1 MDSRPY
7 LKTVLYILSL
17 WLLFLSLLIMSYD
30 KVLIKNVWDY
40 IFTENFTFSISSLKV
55 RNIVFIVSLIF
66 IFIGAII
73 LIVLANSFG
82 SGWSVACTV
91 SDISNE
97 NHEHLE
103 FLTTY
108 IMPLVFTD
116 VDSKRTVLN
125 LGLMIFVIG
134 AIYVK
139 TNRFYSNPS
148 LAILGFRIYKAN
160 VHDRGVKKCTVI
172 CRSVLKST
180 DNIKYIS
187 YDTILSCL
195 NKETNALIL
204 LI

>member
-180 DNIKYIS
+180 DKIKYIKI
-187 YDTILSCL
+187 DD
-195 NKETNALIL
+195 ETYLAKIV
-204 LI
+204 

>member
-7 LKTVLYILSL
+7 LKTALYILSL

-30 KVLIKNVWDY
+30 KVLIHNMWDY
-40 IFTENFTFSISSLKV
+40 FFTENFTFPASSLRV
-55 RNIVFIVSLIF
+55 RNIVFILSLFF
-66 IFIGAII
+66 IIIGTII
-73 LIVLANSFG
+73 LSLLANSFG

-160 VHDRGVKKCTVI
+160 IHDRGVKKCTVI
-172 CRSVLKST
+172 CRSVLKNS
-180 DNIKYIS
+180 DNIKYIKI
-187 YDTILSCL
+187 D
-195 NKETNALIL
+195 NETYLAKIV
-204 LI
+204 

>member
-1 MDSRPY
+1 MDNRPY

-30 KVLIKNVWDY
+30 KVMIKNVWNY
-40 IFTENFTFSISSLKV
+40 LFTENFTFPISSLRV
-55 RNIVFIVSLIF
+55 RNIVFIVSLAF
-66 IFIGAII
+66 IFIGVFI
-73 LIVLANSFG
+73 LTILANSFG

-97 NHEHLE
+97 NREHLE

-160 VHDRGVKKCTVI
+160 IHDRGVKKCTVI
-172 CRSVLKST
+172 CRGILKNTAS
-180 DNIKYIS
+180 IKYIKI
-187 YDTILSCL
+187 DD
-195 NKETNALIL
+195 ETYLAKI
-204 LI
+204 I

>member
-17 WLLFLSLLIMSYD
+17 WLLFLSLLIMSFD
-30 KVLIKNVWDY
+30 KVLIKNLCDY
-40 IFTENFTFSISSLKV
+40 IFTENFTFPISSLRV
-55 RNIVFIVSLIF
+55 RNIVFIVSLVF

-73 LIVLANSFG
+73 LIILANSFG
-82 SGWSVACTV
+82 SGWSVTCTV

-160 VHDRGVKKCTVI
+160 VHDRGVKKCTII
-172 CRSVLKST
+172 CRGVLKST
-180 DNIKYIS
+180 DSIKYIKI
-187 YDTILSCL
+187 DD
-195 NKETNALIL
+195 ETYLAKI
-204 LI
+204 I

>member
-40 IFTENFTFSISSLKV
+40 IFTENFTFPISSLRV
-55 RNIVFIVSLIF
+55 RNIVFIVSLVF

-73 LIVLANSFG
+73 LIILANSFG

-160 VHDRGVKKCTVI
+160 VHDRGVKKCTII
-172 CRSVLKST
+172 CRGVLKST
-180 DNIKYIS
+180 DSIKYIKI
-187 YDTILSCL
+187 DD
-195 NKETNALIL
+195 ETDLAKI
-204 LI
+204 I

>member
-1 MDSRPY
+1 MNNRPY
-7 LKTVLYILSL
+7 LKTLLYILSL

-30 KVLIKNVWDY
+30 KGLIKNILDY
-40 IFTENFTFSISSLKV
+40 LSKDSFLFPLSSLRV
-55 RNIVFIVSLIF
+55 RNIVFIFSF
-66 IFIGAII
+66 IFIIIGTLI
-73 LIVLANSFG
+73 LIFLANSFG
-82 SGWSVACTV
+82 SGWSITCTV

-160 VHDRGVKKCTVI
+160 VHDRGIRKCTII
-172 CRSVLKST
+172 CRGELKDSS
-180 DNIKYIS
+180 NIKYIKI
-187 YDTILSCL
+187 D
-195 NKETNALIL
+195 NETYLAKIM
-204 LI
+204 

>member
-1 MDSRPY
+1 MVEESMNNRPY

-30 KVLIKNVWDY
+30 KTLITNLWNYISTKN
-40 IFTENFTFSISSLKV
+40 FSFPDSSFRV
-55 RNIVFIVSLIF
+55 RNFVFIFSLTF
-66 IFIGAII
+66 IIIGSVILFI
-73 LIVLANSFG
+73 LANSFG
-82 SGWSVACTV
+82 SGWSVVCTV

-97 NHEHLE
+97 SHEHLE

-125 LGLMIFVIG
+125 LGLMILVIG

-160 VHDRGVKKCTVI
+160 VHDRGIEKRTII
-172 CRSVLKST
+172 CRGELNNNS
-180 DNIKYIS
+180 NIKYIKI
-187 YDTILSCL
+187 D
-195 NKETNALIL
+195 NETYLAKI
-204 LI
+204 I

>member
-1 MDSRPY
+1 
-7 LKTVLYILSL
+7 
-17 WLLFLSLLIMSYD
+17 
-30 KVLIKNVWDY
+30 VWDY
-40 IFTENFTFSISSLKV
+40 IFTENITLSISSLKV

-139 TNRFYSNPS
+139 TNRFILTHHLQYSDS
-148 LAILGFRIYKAN
+148 EYTKLMSMT
-160 VHDRGVKKCTVI
+160 RGVKKCTVI
-172 CRSVLKST
+172 CRSVLKSK
-180 DNIKYIS
+180 DNIKYIKI
-187 YDTILSCL
+187 D
-195 NKETNALIL
+195 NETYLAKIV
-204 LI
+204 

>member
-17 WLLFLSLLIMSYD
+17 WLLFLSLLIMSFD
-30 KVLIKNVWDY
+30 KVLIKNLWNY
-40 IFTENFTFSISSLKV
+40 IFTEDFIFPISSLRV
-55 RNIVFIVSLIF
+55 RNIVFIVSLVF

-73 LIVLANSFG
+73 LIILANSFG

-134 AIYVK
+134 AIYLK

-160 VHDRGVKKCTVI
+160 VHDRGVKKCTII
-172 CRSVLKST
+172 CRGVLKNT
-180 DNIKYIS
+180 DSIKYIKI
-187 YDTILSCL
+187 DD
-195 NKETNALIL
+195 ETYLAKI
-204 LI
+204 I

>member
-55 RNIVFIVSLIF
+55 RNIVFIVSLVF

-73 LIVLANSFG
+73 LIILANSFG

-160 VHDRGVKKCTVI
+160 VHDRGVKKCTII
-172 CRSVLKST
+172 CRGVLKST
-180 DNIKYIS
+180 DSIKYIKI
-187 YDTILSCL
+187 DD
-195 NKETNALIL
+195 ETYLAKI
-204 LI
+204 I

>member
-1 MDSRPY
+1 
-7 LKTVLYILSL
+7 
-17 WLLFLSLLIMSYD
+17 MSYD
-30 KVLIKNVWDY
+30 KVLIHNVWDY
-40 IFTENFTFSISSLKV
+40 FFTENFTFPASSLRV
-55 RNIVFIVSLIF
+55 RNIVFILSLFF
-66 IFIGAII
+66 IIIGTII
-73 LIVLANSFG
+73 LSLLANSFG

-160 VHDRGVKKCTVI
+160 IHDRGVKKCTVI
-172 CRSVLKST
+172 CRSVLKNS
-180 DNIKYIS
+180 DNIKYIKI
-187 YDTILSCL
+187 D
-195 NKETNALIL
+195 NETYLAKIV
-204 LI
+204 

>member
-30 KVLIKNVWDY
+30 KVLIKNSWDY
-40 IFTENFTFSISSLKV
+40 IFSENFSFPTSSLRV
-55 RNIVFIVSLIF
+55 RNIVFIVSLVF
-66 IFIGAII
+66 IFIGTII
-73 LIVLANSFG
+73 LIILANSFG

-172 CRSVLKST
+172 CRSILKST
-180 DNIKYIS
+180 DKIKYIKI
-187 YDTILSCL
+187 DD
-195 NKETNALIL
+195 ETYLAKIV
-204 LI
+204 

>member
-1 MDSRPY
+1 
-7 LKTVLYILSL
+7 
-17 WLLFLSLLIMSYD
+17 MSYD
-30 KVLIKNVWDY
+30 KVLINNMWNYV
-40 IFTENFTFSISSLKV
+40 FTENFTFPISSFRV
-55 RNIVFIVSLIF
+55 RNIVFIVSLVF

-73 LIVLANSFG
+73 LIILANSFD

-160 VHDRGVKKCTVI
+160 IHDRGEKKCTVI
-172 CRSVLKST
+172 CRGILQNTTS
-180 DNIKYIS
+180 IKYIKI
-187 YDTILSCL
+187 D
-195 NKETNALIL
+195 NETYLAKI
-204 LI
+204 I

>member
-160 VHDRGVKKCTVI
+160 VHDRGVKKCTII
-172 CRSVLKST
+172 CRGVLKST
-180 DNIKYIS
+180 DSIKYIKI
-187 YDTILSCL
+187 DD
-195 NKETNALIL
+195 ETYLAKI
-204 LI
+204 I

>member
-7 LKTVLYILSL
+7 LKTALYILSL

-30 KVLIKNVWDY
+30 KVLIHNVWDY
-40 IFTENFTFSISSLKV
+40 FFTENFTFPASSLRV
-55 RNIVFIVSLIF
+55 RNIVFILSLFF
-66 IFIGAII
+66 IIIGTII
-73 LIVLANSFG
+73 LSLLANSFG

-160 VHDRGVKKCTVI
+160 IHDRGVKKCTVI
-172 CRSVLKST
+172 CRSVLKNT
-180 DNIKYIS
+180 DNIKYIKI
-187 YDTILSCL
+187 DD
-195 NKETNALIL
+195 ETYLAKIV
-204 LI
+204 

>member
-7 LKTVLYILSL
+7 LKTALYILSL

-30 KVLIKNVWDY
+30 KVLIHNVWNY
-40 IFTENFTFSISSLKV
+40 FFNENFTFPVSSLRV
-55 RNIVFIVSLIF
+55 RNIVFILSLFF
-66 IFIGAII
+66 IIIGTII
-73 LIVLANSFG
+73 LSLLANSFG

-160 VHDRGVKKCTVI
+160 IHDRGVKRCTVI
-172 CRSVLKST
+172 CRGTLKNTTS
-180 DNIKYIS
+180 IKYIKI
-187 YDTILSCL
+187 DD
-195 NKETNALIL
+195 ETYLAKI
-204 LI
+204 I

>member
-40 IFTENFTFSISSLKV
+40 IFTENFTFPISSLRV
-55 RNIVFIVSLIF
+55 RNIVFIVSLVF

-73 LIVLANSFG
+73 LIILANSFG
-82 SGWSVACTV
+82 SGWSVACPV

-160 VHDRGVKKCTVI
+160 VHDRGVKKCTII
-172 CRSVLKST
+172 CRGVLKST
-180 DNIKYIS
+180 DSIKYIKI
-187 YDTILSCL
+187 DD
-195 NKETNALIL
+195 ETYLAKI
-204 LI
+204 I

>member
-40 IFTENFTFSISSLKV
+40 IFTENFTFPISSLRV
-55 RNIVFIVSLIF
+55 RNIVFIVSLVF

-73 LIVLANSFG
+73 LIILANSFG

-160 VHDRGVKKCTVI
+160 VHDRGVKKCTI
-172 CRSVLKST
+172 IWAL
-180 DNIKYIS
+180 
-187 YDTILSCL
+187 L
-195 NKETNALIL
+195 NK
-204 LI
+204 

>member
-17 WLLFLSLLIMSYD
+17 WLLFLSLLIMSFD
-30 KVLIKNVWDY
+30 KVLIKNLWDY
-40 IFTENFTFSISSLKV
+40 VFTENFTFPISSLRV
-55 RNIVFIVSLIF
+55 RNIVFIVSLVF

-73 LIVLANSFG
+73 LIILANSFG

-160 VHDRGVKKCTVI
+160 VHDRGVKKCTII
-172 CRSVLKST
+172 CRGVLKNT
-180 DNIKYIS
+180 DSIKYIKI
-187 YDTILSCL
+187 DD
-195 NKETNALIL
+195 ETYLAKI
-204 LI
+204 I

>member
-148 LAILGFRIYKAN
+148 LAIIGFRIYKAN

-180 DNIKYIS
+180 DNIKYIKI
-187 YDTILSCL
+187 DD
-195 NKETNALIL
+195 ETYLAKIV
-204 LI
+204 

>member
-1 MDSRPY
+1 
-7 LKTVLYILSL
+7 
-17 WLLFLSLLIMSYD
+17 MSYD

-91 SDISNE
+91 SDISNK

-139 TNRFYSNPS
+139 TNRFYS
-148 LAILGFRIYKAN
+148 
-160 VHDRGVKKCTVI
+160 
-172 CRSVLKST
+172 
-180 DNIKYIS
+180 
-187 YDTILSCL
+187 
-195 NKETNALIL
+195 
-204 LI
+204 

>member
-30 KVLIKNVWDY
+30 KVLIKNSWDY
-40 IFTENFTFSISSLKV
+40 IFSENFSFPTSSLRV
-55 RNIVFIVSLIF
+55 RNIVFIVSLVF
-66 IFIGAII
+66 IFIGTII
-73 LIVLANSFG
+73 LIILANSFG
-82 SGWSVACTV
+82 SGWSVACSV

-180 DNIKYIS
+180 DKIKYIKI
-187 YDTILSCL
+187 DD
-195 NKETNALIL
+195 ETYLAKIV
-204 LI
+204 

>member
-17 WLLFLSLLIMSYD
+17 WLLFLSLLIMSFD
-30 KVLIKNVWDY
+30 KVLIKNLWDY
-40 IFTENFTFSISSLKV
+40 IFTENFTFPISSLRV
-55 RNIVFIVSLIF
+55 RNIVFIVSLVF

-73 LIVLANSFG
+73 LIILANSFG
-82 SGWSVACTV
+82 SGWSVACIV
-91 SDISNE
+91 SNISNE

-160 VHDRGVKKCTVI
+160 VHDRGVKKCTII
-172 CRSVLKST
+172 CRGVLKST
-180 DNIKYIS
+180 DSIKYIKI
-187 YDTILSCL
+187 DD
-195 NKETNALIL
+195 ETFLAKI
-204 LI
+204 I

>member
-30 KVLIKNVWDY
+30 KVLVKNVWNY
-40 IFTENFTFSISSLKV
+40 ISTENFTFSLSSLRV
-55 RNIVFIVSLIF
+55 RNIVFIVSLYF
-66 IFIGAII
+66 IFIGVII
-73 LIVLANSFG
+73 LTILANSFG
-82 SGWSVACTV
+82 SGWSIACTV

-125 LGLMIFVIG
+125 LGLMIFIIG

-160 VHDRGVKKCTVI
+160 IHDRGVKKCTII
-172 CRSVLKST
+172 CRGILKNTAS
-180 DNIKYIS
+180 IKYIKI
-187 YDTILSCL
+187 DD
-195 NKETNALIL
+195 ETYLAKI
-204 LI
+204 I

>member
-139 TNRFYSNPS
+139 TNRFYSNQS

-180 DNIKYIS
+180 DNIKHIKI
-187 YDTILSCL
+187 DD
-195 NKETNALIL
+195 ETYLAKIV
-204 LI
+204 

>member
-160 VHDRGVKKCTVI
+160 VHDRGVKKCTII
-172 CRSVLKST
+172 CRGVLKST
-180 DNIKYIS
+180 DSIKYIKI
-187 YDTILSCL
+187 DD
-195 NKETNALIL
+195 ETYLAKIV
-204 LI
+204 

>member
-7 LKTVLYILSL
+7 LKTALYILSL

-30 KVLIKNVWDY
+30 KVLIHNMWDY
-40 IFTENFTFSISSLKV
+40 FFTENFTFPASSLRV
-55 RNIVFIVSLIF
+55 RNIVFILSLFF
-66 IFIGAII
+66 IIIGTII
-73 LIVLANSFG
+73 LSLLANSFG

-160 VHDRGVKKCTVI
+160 IHDRGVKKCTVI
-172 CRSVLKST
+172 CRSVLKNS
-180 DNIKYIS
+180 DNIKYIKI
-187 YDTILSCL
+187 D
-195 NKETNALIL
+195 NETYMAKIV
-204 LI
+204 

>member
-7 LKTVLYILSL
+7 LKTALYILSL

-30 KVLIKNVWDY
+30 KVLIHNVWDY
-40 IFTENFTFSISSLKV
+40 FFTENFTFPASSLRV
-55 RNIVFIVSLIF
+55 RNIVFILSLFF
-66 IFIGAII
+66 IIIGTII
-73 LIVLANSFG
+73 LSLLANSFG

-160 VHDRGVKKCTVI
+160 IHDRGVKKCTVI
-172 CRSVLKST
+172 CRSVLKNT
-180 DNIKYIS
+180 DNIKYIKI
-187 YDTILSCL
+187 DE
-195 NKETNALIL
+195 ETYFAKIV
-204 LI
+204 

>member
-73 LIVLANSFG
+73 LIVLAKSFG

-125 LGLMIFVIG
+125 LGLMIFLIG

-172 CRSVLKST
+172 CRNVLKST
-180 DNIKYIS
+180 DNIKYIKI
-187 YDTILSCL
+187 D
-195 NKETNALIL
+195 NETYLAKIV
-204 LI
+204 

>member
-7 LKTVLYILSL
+7 LKTALYILSL

-30 KVLIKNVWDY
+30 KVLIHNVCDY
-40 IFTENFTFSISSLKV
+40 FFNENFTFPASSLRV
-55 RNIVFIVSLIF
+55 RNIVFILSLFF
-66 IFIGAII
+66 IIIGTII
-73 LIVLANSFG
+73 LSLLANSFG

-160 VHDRGVKKCTVI
+160 IHDRGVKKCTVI
-172 CRSVLKST
+172 CRSVLKNT
-180 DNIKYIS
+180 DNIKYIKI
-187 YDTILSCL
+187 DE
-195 NKETNALIL
+195 ETYLAKIV
-204 LI
+204 

>member
-30 KVLIKNVWDY
+30 KVLIKNSWDY
-40 IFTENFTFSISSLKV
+40 IFSENFSFPTSSLRV
-55 RNIVFIVSLIF
+55 RNIVFIVSLVF
-66 IFIGAII
+66 IFIGTII
-73 LIVLANSFG
+73 LIILANSFG
-82 SGWSVACTV
+82 SGWSVVCTV

-180 DNIKYIS
+180 DIIKYIKI
-187 YDTILSCL
+187 DD
-195 NKETNALIL
+195 ETYLAKIV
-204 LI
+204 

>member
-1 MDSRPY
+1 MNNRPY

-17 WLLFLSLLIMSYD
+17 WLLFVSLLIMSYD
-30 KVLIKNVWDY
+30 KVLIKNIWDY
-40 IFTENFTFSISSLKV
+40 LFSENYHFKISSLRV
-55 RNIVFIVSLIF
+55 RNIVFLFSLAFIIVGI
-66 IFIGAII
+66 II
-73 LIVLANSFG
+73 LVILANSFG

-125 LGLMIFVIG
+125 LGLMIFIIG

-148 LAILGFRIYKAN
+148 LAILGFRIFKAN
-160 VHDRGVKKCTVI
+160 VHDRGVKRCTII
-172 CRSVLKST
+172 CRGVLETTSS
-180 DNIKYIS
+180 IKYIKI
-187 YDTILSCL
+187 D
-195 NKETNALIL
+195 NETYFAKI
-204 LI
+204 I